1 MSGFDFKEIIK
12 YKIRKDKKD
21 RRIKIFNEQF
31 VENNKSNFKIIYNNE
46 ELNLIS
52 SLEISCD
59 ENIVEITLKQINEI
73 TNLSKMFMECDELY
87 SFPGL
92 SKLNTEK
99 VTDISHL
106 FRNCKNILELPDI
119 SEWNTSNVN
128 NMSHLFSGC
137 NIINSLPDIS
147 KWNTSK
153 VTDVSN
159 MFFGCSNILKLPDIS
174 NWNTSKIKNMNKMFE
189 GCSKL
194 VDLPDISKWD
204 VGAVTNMSFM
214 FYGCISISNLP
225 DISVWNTKEVVD
237 MSSMF
242 YLCSG
247 LDKLPELD
255 KWNVTNLKK
264 YSSMFDMCKLTLNI
278 PAFSRRYSNF
288 EIIEY
293 FYSHNYLQCFKC
305 KEIPKLCLKDNEE
318 ALISC
323 VSCGW
328 IEDIKISNLVNS
340 FSSSSKCINCSKNIK
355 CSECSRHSKWI
366 GRDFIRCSIHKNEP
380 LPFIYLYCEICNKFI
395 CENCKADHVNKSN
408 EEIKHKIEQ
417 IYDLDII
424 ICEEHFLKCSEFCLE
439 CNKYICEKCIENAHQ
454 SHQKKEEK
462 DDKLN
467 LEILNDY
474 YKKLNE
480 GLKKKSEIIKQE
492 SNFQG
497 DDFIIYQKFLDL
509 IKKDLE
515 EIENFKKLGKILYY
529 SSKKIKSEKNREE
542 IIQNYLNIFNYI
554 CNLYNEENIEKFK
567 KLVNAK
573 LNESK
578 IIVKNLSDDE
588 KNFLQNYYKEN
599 IFIQNSS
606 STPDFEKKKKFIEN
620 TIDFSRI
627 LKKHIIIEK
636 NKNPNNYIDIDEI
649 LSDIHQIS
657 DGINSNKQE
666 FILSLIGKIAQNN
679 GTEVYINRKPN
690 EKFNNIDIASIQS
703 FFSLGNQTKY
713 VLHFNFGVE
722 NENILNSP
730 EKKKDFIQTYK
741 PIIAKELEIN
751 EKNLIFRDIHRGSIG
766 ISLSAIGEDV
776 LIEKLKNIPNLE
788 NIEKKPLLEIFQ
800 ISANILDPKGDRSNK
815 WGKNEKRGNEDYIPP
830 LDNWRGYGI
839 NVIGKYDNG
848 NNDWLD
854 YKNKNGEFAIAYMGI
869 NNFQGDKSKMVSDLN
884 NYAKDIRR
892 VIPNKLYRRDSNR
905 RNSGIF
911 KYLFDYTECGDGI
924 CLFQNPKHAENSAGI
939 IDVPGYQIKL
949 MLMCRVNPK
958 KIRQPEHFNDCWILN
973 PTPDEIRPYR
983 ILIKIIPN
991 SPLTDGSFLTVSYSP
1006 IDYILEIFKS
1016 NDKSFYDQMNVELT
1030 DYSNILEV
1038 LKLNDENMKKDE
1050 FIIKVY
1056 TDNNYFRDINNYLR
1070 NKTAEIKMPIKKH
1083 IQSFIYCL
1091 QELLKDKKN
1100 VEEGTIVYR
1109 GINNYKLPK
1118 DIGTGSKFYF
1128 REFISTSI
1136 DKEVSLKFIN
1146 KEAEKRIGTLLIIKI
1161 KNNKKRNYCLD
1172 ITKFSRFPK
1181 EKEILISS
1189 HCYFNV
1195 TEIKRNPEGV
1205 DEVNLD
1211 CEGFLLDEQI
1221 KEQ

>member
-1 MSGFDFKEIIK
+1 M
-12 YKIRKDKKD
+12 
-21 RRIKIFNEQF
+21 N
-31 VENNKSNFKIIYNNE
+31 
-46 ELNLIS
+46 
-52 SLEISCD
+52 
-59 ENIVEITLKQINEI
+59 
-73 TNLSKMFMECDELY
+73 KMFQGC
-87 SFPGL
+87 
-92 SKLNTEK
+92 SKLAN
-99 VTDISHL
+99 
-106 FRNCKNILELPDI
+106 
-119 SEWNTSNVN
+119 
-128 NMSHLFSGC
+128 
-137 NIINSLPDIS
+137 LPDIS
-147 KWNTSK
+147 KWN
-153 VTDVSN
+153 
-159 MFFGCSNILKLPDIS
+159 
-174 NWNTSKIKNMNKMFE
+174 
-189 GCSKL
+189 
-194 VDLPDISKWD
+194 

-214 FYGCISISNLP
+214 FYGCTSISNLP

-237 MSSMF
+237 MTSMF

-328 IEDIKISNLVNS
+328 IEDIKISKLVNS
-340 FSSSSKCINCSKNIK
+340 FSSYSKCINCLKNIK
-355 CSECSRHSKWI
+355 CSECSRYSKWI

-395 CENCKADHVNKSN
+395 CENCKSEHVNKSN
-408 EEIKHKIEQ
+408 KEIKHKIEQ

-480 GLKKKSEIIKQE
+480 GLKKKSEIINQE

-497 DDFIIYQKFLDL
+497 DDFTIYQKFLDL

-567 KLVNAK
+567 KLTNAK

-599 IFIQNSS
+599 IFSRNSS
-606 STPDFEKKKKFIEN
+606 SASDFEKKKKFIEN

-627 LKKHIIIEK
+627 LKKHIIMEK

-649 LSDIHQIS
+649 LSDIHQVS

-751 EKNLIFRDIHRGSIG
+751 EKNLIFRDVHRGSIG
-766 ISLSAIGEDV
+766 VSLSAIDKDV
-776 LIEKLKNIPNLE
+776 SIEKLKNIPNLE

-924 CLFQNPKHAENSAGI
+924 CLFQNPKYAENSAGI

-1016 NDKSFYDQMNVELT
+1016 NDKSFYDQMNVELS

-1109 GINNYKLPK
+1109 GIEKYKLPK

-1146 KEAEKRIGTLLIIKI
+1146 KEAEKRIGTLLIIKL

-1221 KEQ
+1221 KEQK

>member
-106 FRNCKNILELPDI
+106 FRNCKNILELPDL
-119 SEWNTSNVN
+119 SEWNTPNVN
-128 NMSHLFSGC
+128 NMSYLFSGC
-137 NIINSLPDIS
+137 SIINSLPDIS

-278 PAFSRRYSNF
+278 PAFSRRDSNF
-288 EIIEY
+288 ENIEY

-328 IEDIKISNLVNS
+328 IEDIKISKLVNS

-380 LPFIYLYCEICNKFI
+380 LPFIYLYCQICNKFI
-395 CENCKADHVNKSN
+395 CENCKSEHVNKSN
-408 EEIKHKIEQ
+408 KEIKHKIEQ

-462 DDKLN
+462 DDELN

-480 GLKKKSEIIKQE
+480 GLKKKSEII
-492 SNFQG
+492 
-497 DDFIIYQKFLDL
+497 
-509 IKKDLE
+509 
-515 EIENFKKLGKILYY
+515 
-529 SSKKIKSEKNREE
+529 
-542 IIQNYLNIFNYI
+542 
-554 CNLYNEENIEKFK
+554 
-567 KLVNAK
+567 
-573 LNESK
+573 
-578 IIVKNLSDDE
+578 
-588 KNFLQNYYKEN
+588 
-599 IFIQNSS
+599 
-606 STPDFEKKKKFIEN
+606 
-620 TIDFSRI
+620 
-627 LKKHIIIEK
+627 
-636 NKNPNNYIDIDEI
+636 
-649 LSDIHQIS
+649 
-657 DGINSNKQE
+657 
-666 FILSLIGKIAQNN
+666 
-679 GTEVYINRKPN
+679 
-690 EKFNNIDIASIQS
+690 
-703 FFSLGNQTKY
+703 
-713 VLHFNFGVE
+713 
-722 NENILNSP
+722 
-730 EKKKDFIQTYK
+730 
-741 PIIAKELEIN
+741 
-751 EKNLIFRDIHRGSIG
+751 
-766 ISLSAIGEDV
+766 
-776 LIEKLKNIPNLE
+776 
-788 NIEKKPLLEIFQ
+788 
-800 ISANILDPKGDRSNK
+800 
-815 WGKNEKRGNEDYIPP
+815 
-830 LDNWRGYGI
+830 
-839 NVIGKYDNG
+839 
-848 NNDWLD
+848 
-854 YKNKNGEFAIAYMGI
+854 
-869 NNFQGDKSKMVSDLN
+869 
-884 NYAKDIRR
+884 
-892 VIPNKLYRRDSNR
+892 
-905 RNSGIF
+905 
-911 KYLFDYTECGDGI
+911 
-924 CLFQNPKHAENSAGI
+924 
-939 IDVPGYQIKL
+939 
-949 MLMCRVNPK
+949 
-958 KIRQPEHFNDCWILN
+958 
-973 PTPDEIRPYR
+973 
-983 ILIKIIPN
+983 
-991 SPLTDGSFLTVSYSP
+991 
-1006 IDYILEIFKS
+1006 
-1016 NDKSFYDQMNVELT
+1016 
-1030 DYSNILEV
+1030 
-1038 LKLNDENMKKDE
+1038 
-1050 FIIKVY
+1050 
-1056 TDNNYFRDINNYLR
+1056 
-1070 NKTAEIKMPIKKH
+1070 
-1083 IQSFIYCL
+1083 
-1091 QELLKDKKN
+1091 
-1100 VEEGTIVYR
+1100 
-1109 GINNYKLPK
+1109 
-1118 DIGTGSKFYF
+1118 
-1128 REFISTSI
+1128 
-1136 DKEVSLKFIN
+1136 
-1146 KEAEKRIGTLLIIKI
+1146 
-1161 KNNKKRNYCLD
+1161 
-1172 ITKFSRFPK
+1172 
-1181 EKEILISS
+1181 
-1189 HCYFNV
+1189 
-1195 TEIKRNPEGV
+1195 
-1205 DEVNLD
+1205 
-1211 CEGFLLDEQI
+1211 
-1221 KEQ
+1221 